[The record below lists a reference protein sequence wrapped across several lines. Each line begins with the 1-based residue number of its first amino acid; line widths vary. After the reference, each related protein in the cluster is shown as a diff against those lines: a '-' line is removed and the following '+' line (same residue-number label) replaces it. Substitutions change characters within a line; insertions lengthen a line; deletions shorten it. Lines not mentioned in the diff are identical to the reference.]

1 MEFIINLLTADIR
14 ISGCILIAA
23 MGLVFSARS
32 GVVNLGAEGVMLIG
46 AFAGYAGPYYFGGAW
61 GGVFVSALVGI
72 LIGLLF
78 AFLVVTVAIDQTIV
92 GTALNI
98 LGIGVSTTLYR
109 LMFGINSTL
118 PEVETF
124 GEIAVP
130 ILSDIPVLGSLLFK
144 HNILLYLAWILVFLS
159 HFVMFKTELGLKIRA
174 VGENPQACD
183 TLGINV
189 YYIRYGT
196 ILYSTM
202 LCSIAG
208 TYMSL
213 AQLSVFT
220 EEMIAGRGYIALAAV
235 VFGKW
240 KPRGVFIAVLVFAL
254 GDALQ
259 LRLRALNTEF
269 PYEFLLML
277 PYILTIIALMGVVGK
292 DKSSA
297 PAATGLPY
305 IKE

>member
-1 MEFIINLLTADIR
+1 
-14 ISGCILIAA
+14 
-23 MGLVFSARS
+23 
-32 GVVNLGAEGVMLIG
+32 
-46 AFAGYAGPYYFGGAW
+46 
-61 GGVFVSALVGI
+61 
-72 LIGLLF
+72 
-78 AFLVVTVAIDQTIV
+78 
-92 GTALNI
+92 
-98 LGIGVSTTLYR
+98 
-109 LMFGINSTL
+109 
-118 PEVETF
+118 
-124 GEIAVP
+124 
-130 ILSDIPVLGSLLFK
+130 
-144 HNILLYLAWILVFLS
+144 
-159 HFVMFKTELGLKIRA
+159 
-174 VGENPQACD
+174 
-183 TLGINV
+183 
-189 YYIRYGT
+189 
-196 ILYSTM
+196 
-202 LCSIAG
+202 
-208 TYMSL
+208 MSL